1 MDLWIDCPAHAEKF
15 LLWLMVHPESD
26 LDCYENYQQM
36 VRDRDL
42 AFQTFCRHFEKQSLY
57 VLVTLTF
64 YLLFLLVS
72 CGHFCIVQ

>member
-1 MDLWIDCPAHAEKF
+1 MVMWIDRPVHAEKF

-42 AFQTFCRHFEKQSLY
+42 AFQTFYRHFEKQSL
-57 VLVTLTF
+57 
-64 YLLFLLVS
+64 
-72 CGHFCIVQ
+72 